1 MIFRLVLINF
11 IVMVGLVFGA
21 LMDENEE
28 TSDKISERMKVVGKL
43 SKKLKDTAKE
53 IAERKEEG
61 TQG

>member
-1 MIFRLVLINF
+1 
-11 IVMVGLVFGA
+11 MVGLVFGA